1 MDLASLLAR
10 IESLPGAESTGSPL
24 SGVWV
29 HGATLRPVAGLTH
42 DSREVAADWVFVAL
56 PGARFDG
63 HDYVPRLTK
72 AAAVVVQR
80 EVQAPPGVTVVR
92 VPDTRRALPWLAAA
106 FHGHRGRR
114 VPVVGVT
121 GTNGKTTST
130 SLVAAALQAAGR
142 RPGVVGTTGHLAA
155 GAELSAQALLGAAGA
170 QHHHTTPEAPL
181 LQALL
186 AAMVEQGCDSVLM
199 EVSSIGLDAF
209 RADAIPFRVAAFTN
223 LTRDHLDYHGDMESY
238 ALAKERLFHELLAPD
253 GLALLNRDD
262 PAWERFRPSGP
273 RCWTYGLDQGDLC
286 ARDIRLAADGT
297 RARLHTPMG
306 EGELFLPLVGRHNL
320 SNALCAVGMALGLG
334 QDLGET
340 LAGLAGVGPVS
351 GRLEPV
357 LNDRGIGVFVDY
369 AHTPD
374 ALEHVLACLRELA
387 PRRLITVFGCGG
399 DRDQGKRA
407 TMGAAAWKG
416 SDLAVVTSDNP
427 RSEDPQ
433 AIVDQI
439 LTGIP
444 SGATGLVVDIDRRAA
459 IRLALGLAREGDL
472 VLIAGKGH
480 ETYQE
485 LASGTVPFDDR
496 AVARAVLE
504 EDA

>member
-10 IESLPGAESTGSPL
+10 IESFPGAESTGSPP
-24 SGVWV
+24 SRVEVRGPT
-29 HGATLRPVAGLTH
+29 ARPVAGLTH
-42 DSREVAADWVFVAL
+42 DSRAVERDWVFVAL

-63 HDYVPRLTK
+63 HAFVPRLPQ
-72 AAAVVVQR
+72 AAAVVVQQD
-80 EVQAPPGVTVVR
+80 VQAPDGVTVVR
-92 VPDTRRALPWLAAA
+92 VADTRRALPWLAAA
-106 FHGHRGRR
+106 FHGHPGCR

-121 GTNGKTTST
+121 GTNGKTTAT
-130 SLVAAALQAAGR
+130 SLAHAALEASGL
-142 RPGVVGTTGHLAA
+142 RPGLVGTTGHRAG
-155 GAELSAQALLGAAGA
+155 GAELSASTLLGPAGMG
-170 QHHHTTPEAPL
+170 HHHTTPEAPL

-186 AAMVEQGCDSVLM
+186 AAMVDKGCGAVLM

-209 RADAIPFRVAAFTN
+209 RADAIPFRLAAFTN

-238 ALAKERLFHELLAPD
+238 ACAKERLFHELLAPD

-262 PAWERFRPSGP
+262 PSWQRFRPAGR
-273 RCWTYGLDQGDLC
+273 RCWTYGLAVGDLH
-286 ARDIRLAADGT
+286 AAEVQLSAAGT
-297 RARLHTPMG
+297 RARVHTPAG
-306 EGELFLPLVGRHNL
+306 AGELRLPLVGRHNL
-320 SNALCAVGMALGLG
+320 SNALCALGIALGLG
-334 QDLGET
+334 HPLPAA
-340 LAGLAGVGPVS
+340 LAGLGAVGPVA

-357 LNDRGIGVFVDY
+357 ANEQGIGVFVDY

-387 PRRLITVFGCGG
+387 PRRLIAVVGCGG

-407 TMGAAAWKG
+407 QMGAAAFSG

-433 AIVDQI
+433 AIVEQI
-439 LTGIP
+439 LTGVP
-444 SGATGLVVDIDRRAA
+444 AGAAGLVVEVDRREA
-459 IRLALGLAREGDL
+459 IRLALGQAREGDI

-485 LASGTVPFDDR
+485 LADGTIPFDDR
-496 AVARAVLE
+496 LVARAVLE
-504 EDA
+504 EGG